1 MNSTWELLCCGPREN
16 NPLSF
21 GEIEVHIINGEGQ
34 RSSSVHW
41 KASYRP
47 LVTEI
52 TAERSVS
59 NFSLTVGTMTKA
71 TYERKHSVGT

>member
-1 MNSTWELLCCGPREN
+1 M
-16 NPLSF
+16 
-21 GEIEVHIINGEGQ
+21 HIINGEGQ

-41 KASYRP
+41 KASNRP

>member
-1 MNSTWELLCCGPREN
+1 MLCCGPREK
-16 NPLSF
+16 NPWSS

-34 RSSSVHW
+34 GSSSVHW

-52 TAERSVS
+52 TAERSMS
-59 NFSLTVGTMTKA
+59 NFYLIVGT
-71 TYERKHSVGT
+71 